1 MSGTNNIRWWPGLA
15 IAITGVVVFVIL
27 RAIEIW
33 PYEQARSLALLTTVS
48 ATGFLLL
55 LWWLIFSRVPMRLRI
70 AVLGVCALFPFF
82 FRHRGMTGDFV
93 PLFEFRFAKASA
105 SAAVGG
111 KSAMTSGRADFP
123 QAFGPN
129 RDARLD
135 GPALDPDWKKN
146 PPQVIWRENVGA
158 AWSGFAIVG
167 DRAFTMEQHGE
178 EELVTCRDLFTGRLQ
193 WSTANSGHY
202 STSIAG
208 EGPRTTP
215 TVQGNRVFTLGAT
228 GTLRC
233 LDLETGKAI
242 WTRELTKDAVIQTR
256 AAEDAPASEQ
266 TKRGAD
272 DAAEHRAETG
282 GAVPMW
288 GFASSPLL
296 HDGKV
301 IVSAGGKDGKSL
313 LAYDAATGAPVWK
326 AGSRPIN
333 YSSPFFLTLAGSP
346 QIVMFNTEAITAHDP
361 STGEVLWEHPWGKGM
376 PHVARPIPV
385 SANRVL
391 FSSGYGVGS
400 ALLEIA
406 PGADGTLAARE
417 VWKTIRFQAKFSNP
431 VERGGFVYGVSD
443 GIFACLDLQDGKV
456 RWKDGRHGHGQGL
469 LVGAHYL
476 QMAELTGE
484 LILLHP
490 TPEAA
495 NELAR
500 FPIFGEKTWN
510 PIALSGDL
518 LLVRN
523 DREAACIRLPL
534 GAATSKSPQ

>member
-1 MSGTNNIRWWPGLA
+1 MAETKSIRWWPGA
-15 IAITGVVVFVIL
+15 GIAILGTVVFMLIRVL
-27 RAIEIW
+27 DVW
-33 PYEQARSLALLTTVS
+33 PYEQARSLALL
-48 ATGFLLL
+48 ATAAGAGLLLL
-55 LWWLIFSRVPMRLRI
+55 LWWLFLSRAPLRVRL
-70 AVLGVCALFPFF
+70 APLAVCALFPVF
-82 FRHRGMTGDFV
+82 FRHRGMTGDFI
-93 PLFEFRFAKASA
+93 PLFEFRFAKGGA
-105 SAAVGG
+105 SAATGG

-123 QAFGPN
+123 QAFGPG

-135 GPALDPDWKKN
+135 GPALDPGWKN
-146 PPQVIWRENVGA
+146 HPPQVLWRQPVGA
-158 AWSGFAIVG
+158 AWSGFVIVG
-167 DRAFTMEQHGE
+167 DRALTLEQQGE
-178 EELVTCRDLFTGRLQ
+178 EELVTCRDLFTGTMQ
-193 WSTANSGHY
+193 WSTANAGHY
-202 STSIAG
+202 HTSIAG

-233 LDLETGKAI
+233 LDLETGQAI
-242 WTRELTKDAVIQTR
+242 WMRELTRDAVIEIPVAQDGKTIEKSKR
-256 AAEDAPASEQ
+256 Q
-266 TKRGAD
+266 TKKEKNDSREQPGDAGAP
-272 DAAEHRAETG
+272 
-282 GAVPMW
+282 VPVW

-313 LAYDAATGAPVWK
+313 LAFDATTGAPVWK
-326 AGSRPIN
+326 GGSRPIN
-333 YSSPFFLTLAGSP
+333 YSSPFFLTLAGTP

-385 SANRVL
+385 GANRVL

-406 PGADGTLAARE
+406 PGKDGRLAATE

-443 GIFACLDLQDGKV
+443 GIFACLDLADGNV

-469 LVGAHYL
+469 LVGEHYL
-476 QMAELTGE
+476 QMTEHPGD
-484 LILLHP
+484 IVLLRP
-490 TPEAA
+490 TPEGA
-495 NELAR
+495 NELGR
-500 FPIFGEKTWN
+500 IRIFDDKTWN
-510 PIALSGDL
+510 PLALSGDL

-534 GAATSKSPQ
+534 ASKK

>member
-1 MSGTNNIRWWPGLA
+1 MMAETKPIRWWPGIA
-15 IAITGVVVFVIL
+15 IAILGTVVFVL
-27 RAIEIW
+27 MRVLDVW
-33 PYEQARSLALLTTVS
+33 PYEQLRSISLLTTVS
-48 ATGFLLL
+48 AAAVMLLV
-55 LWWLIFSRVPMRLRI
+55 WWLFFSRAPMRVRL
-70 AVLGVCALFPFF
+70 APLLVCALFPVFF
-82 FRHRGMTGDFV
+82 KHRGMTGDFV
-93 PLFEFRFAKASA
+93 PLFEFRFAKGGASA
-105 SAAVGG
+105 VIGG

-129 RDARLD
+129 RDSRLD

-146 PPQVIWRENVGA
+146 PPQVLWRQEFGA

-167 DRAFTMEQHGE
+167 DRAITMEQHGE
-178 EELVTCRDLFTGRLQ
+178 EELVTCRDLFTGKLQ
-193 WSTANSGHY
+193 WSAANPGHY

-215 TVQGNRVFTLGAT
+215 TVQGSRVFTLGAT

-242 WTRELTKDAVIQTR
+242 WTRELTTDAVIETR
-256 AAEDAPASEQ
+256 AGEHAPAPEQ

-272 DAAEHRAETG
+272 DAAGHRAETG

-313 LAYDAATGAPVWK
+313 LAYDAATGTPVWK

-333 YSSPFFLTLAGSP
+333 YSSPFFLTLAGRP
-346 QIVMFNTEAITAHDP
+346 QIVMFNTEAITAHDAA
-361 STGEVLWEHPWGKGM
+361 TGEVLWEHPWGKGM

-385 SANRVL
+385 GTDRVL

-406 PGADGTLAARE
+406 PGKDGKLAATE

-431 VERGGFVYGVSD
+431 AEHGGFVYGVSD
-443 GIFACLDLQDGKV
+443 GIFACLDLKDGTV
-456 RWKDGRHGHGQGL
+456 RWKDGRYGHGQGL
-469 LVGAHYL
+469 LVGEHYL
-476 QMAELTGE
+476 QMTERPGD
-484 LILLHP
+484 IVLLRP
-490 TPEAA
+490 TPDGA

-500 FPIFGEKTWN
+500 FHVFDDKTWN

-534 GAATSKSPQ
+534 AAGK

>member
-1 MSGTNNIRWWPGLA
+1 MSGTTNIRWWPGVA
-15 IAITGVVVFVIL
+15 IAITGVVVFAAL
-27 RAIEIW
+27 RVIEIW

-48 ATGFLLL
+48 ATAFLLL
-55 LWWLIFSRVPMRLRI
+55 LWWLTFSRAPMRLRI
-70 AVLGVCALFPFF
+70 AALGMCALFPVF

-93 PLFEFRFAKASA
+93 PLFEFRFAKSA
-105 SAAVGG
+105 TSVVGGG

-146 PPQVIWRENVGA
+146 PPQVIWRETLGA

-167 DRAFTMEQHGE
+167 DRALTLEQQGE
-178 EELVTCRDLFTGRLQ
+178 AEAVTCRDISTGKLQ
-193 WSTANSGHY
+193 WRTVNPGHY
-202 STSIAG
+202 ATAIAG

-215 TVQGNRVFTLGAT
+215 TVQGNRVFTLGAN

-233 LDLETGKAI
+233 LELETGKPV
-242 WTRELTKDAVIQTR
+242 WTRELTKDAAIAMPSAADAAAQAKPAIDDSH
-256 AAEDAPASEQ
+256 AAEKSG
-266 TKRGAD
+266 T
-272 DAAEHRAETG
+272 
-282 GAVPMW
+282 VPTW

-296 HDGKV
+296 HEGKV

-333 YSSPFFLTLAGSP
+333 YSSPFFHTLAGRP
-346 QIVMFNTEAITAHDP
+346 QIVMFNTEAITAHEP
-361 STGEVLWEHPWGKGM
+361 ATGEVLWEHQWGKGL
-376 PHVARPIPV
+376 PHVARPVPV
-385 SANRVL
+385 GANRIL

-406 PGADGTLAARE
+406 PGADGKLAASE
-417 VWKTIRFQAKFSNP
+417 VWKQIKFQAKFSNP
-431 VERGGFVYGVSD
+431 AERGGFVYGVSD
-443 GIFACLDLQDGKV
+443 GIFACLDLADGNV
-456 RWKDGRHGHGQGL
+456 RWKDGRYGHGQGL
-469 LVGAHYL
+469 LVGEYYL
-476 QMAELTGE
+476 QMTERPGD
-484 LILLHP
+484 IVLLRP
-490 TPEAA
+490 TPDGA
-495 NELAR
+495 NELGR
-500 FPIFGEKTWN
+500 LHVFEDKTWN

-534 GAATSKSPQ
+534 AKRSP